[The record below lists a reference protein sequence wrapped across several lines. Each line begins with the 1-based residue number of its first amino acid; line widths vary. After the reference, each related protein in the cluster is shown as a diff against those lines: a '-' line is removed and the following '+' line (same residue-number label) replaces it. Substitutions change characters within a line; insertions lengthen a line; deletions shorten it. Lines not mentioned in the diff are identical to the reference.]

1 MSRSNSPRHRG
12 LKQERA
18 VRTYGQILQAAAD
31 LFAKTGFANV
41 TLVDIAEHAGVT
53 KGAVYFHF
61 MNKEALAVAVM
72 DEYYVRLAAVA
83 KDVRQSSLSPLDAAA
98 ELITRTTAVLRRD
111 TVFQSAVRLQKELFL
126 FDNQLP
132 TPFVSFIEAVGE
144 LLAEGKLRGQLPEDA
159 DPRALARV
167 LVAAFY
173 GAQHISWV
181 LTGRADVV
189 ERVREVIDAI
199 IPRRSPEPPGEPA
212 QTLRS
217 EQPPWTS
224 TAPSHSSP
232 EAHPDWGS
240 PPRVG

>member
-1 MSRSNSPRHRG
+1 MAATEEQPSSTDRSGGPRHKG
-12 LKQERA
+12 FKQERA

-31 LFAKTGFANV
+31 LFAKTGFVNV

-83 KDVRQSSLSPLDAAA
+83 ADVSRSYLSPLDAVA
-98 ELITRTTAVLRRD
+98 ELIMRTTAVLRRD

-126 FDNQLP
+126 VDNQLP
-132 TPFVSFIEAVGE
+132 TPFVSFIDAVGE
-144 LLAEGKLRGQLPEDA
+144 HLAEGKRRGQLPEST
-159 DPRALARV
+159 DPAALARV

-181 LTGRADVV
+181 LTGRVDVV

-199 IPRRSPEPPGEPA
+199 IPGRSPGPPGTPA
-212 QTLRS
+212 
-217 EQPPWTS
+217 
-224 TAPSHSSP
+224 
-232 EAHPDWGS
+232 
-240 PPRVG
+240 